1 MQKQMKPKKRSGKA
15 ITRRGKAAP
24 TMKKRRVNAKRKKT
38 VLAKLKNAF
47 DETAAKLKTLL
58 PGESKEPDRDA
69 NEMA

>member
-1 MQKQMKPKKRSGKA
+1 MQKQMKSKKRSSKA
-15 ITRRGKAAP
+15 TARREKVAP
-24 TMKKRRVNAKRKKT
+24 TMKKRRVNAKGKKT

-58 PGESKEPDRDA
+58 PGESKQPDRDA